1 MRFFCLFILIFLT
14 VRVWAQTNETIVA
27 DYTPYLNGKPWP
39 QVPVIAYVEK
49 ASNLWVHPTDP
60 SHFPTI
66 QETSDPDADFTTI
79 ILRLPDGTV
88 YKTYNAFVLGPYLSA
103 VYSGDFNHD
112 GKPDF
117 MAIKPGAG
125 NGLAGECCFGIFAF
139 SNQGSY
145 SFTRINTM
153 GLGPHDLVL
162 DPATKEFRLIHTSFR
177 QGLATDGTY
186 HSFWVHRFFEWDGQ
200 NFREDSNLP
209 PIWIQYLNR
218 PNHQPT
224 KLLTPELKAKAW
236 DDDPESKAQ
245 IEW

>member
-1 MRFFCLFILIFLT
+1 
-14 VRVWAQTNETIVA
+14 VSVWAQTNETIVA
-27 DYTPYLNGKPWP
+27 DYMPYLNGHPWP
-39 QVPVIAYVEK
+39 QIPVVAYVEK

-66 QETSDPDADFTTI
+66 QETGDPDADFTTI
-79 ILRLPDGTV
+79 IFRLPDGTV

-103 VYSGDFNHD
+103 IYMGDFNHD

-117 MAIKPGAG
+117 MAIKPGGG
-125 NGLAGECCFGIFAF
+125 NGLGGEYCIGVFAF
-139 SNQGSY
+139 SDDGIY
-145 SFTRINTM
+145 RFTRINTM

-162 DPATKEFRLIHTSFR
+162 DSATKEFRLIRTSFR
-177 QGLATDGTY
+177 QGLATDGIY

-200 NFREDSNLP
+200 SFREDSDLP

-218 PNHQPT
+218 PNHQAT

-236 DDDPESKAQ
+236 NDDPESKAQ